1 METMGKKDHTPTNLE
16 LFFLDK
22 KELEEMTS
30 EESFH
35 SFVKEEAF
43 KAISYAI
50 KNKKRKAQ
58 IFRLW
63 NLGFLVT
70 IKEREYKSALQYFT
84 QRKKLSV
91 EEFQKLYE
99 VTNYTD
105 GKRFSL

>member
-70 IKEREYKSALQYFT
+70 IKEREYKSALQSILGVYEIKEDYKT
-84 QRKKLSV
+84 CSKITKLIN
-91 EEFQKLYE
+91 KL
-99 VTNYTD
+99 
-105 GKRFSL
+105 

>member
-35 SFVKEEAF
+35 SFVKEESY

-70 IKEREYKSALQYFT
+70 IKEKEYKTALQSILGVYEEQEDYKT
-84 QRKKLSV
+84 CSKITKLID
-91 EEFQKLYE
+91 KL
-99 VTNYTD
+99 
-105 GKRFSL
+105 

>member
-35 SFVKEEAF
+35 SFVKEESY

-70 IKEREYKSALQYFT
+70 IKEKEYKTALQSI
-84 QRKKLSV
+84 LSV
-91 EEFQKLYE
+91 YEEQEDYKTCSKITKLI
-99 VTNYTD
+99 D
-105 GKRFSL
+105 KL

>member
-1 METMGKKDHTPTNLE
+1 METMGKKDRSPTNLE

-30 EESFH
+30 EESFQN
-35 SFVKEEAF
+35 FVKEEAF

-50 KNKKRKAQ
+50 KKKKSKAK

-70 IKEREYKSALQYFT
+70 IKEREYKSALQSILGAYEIKEDYKT
-84 QRKKLSV
+84 CSKITKLIN
-91 EEFQKLYE
+91 KL
-99 VTNYTD
+99 
-105 GKRFSL
+105 

>member
-35 SFVKEEAF
+35 SFVKEESY

-70 IKEREYKSALQYFT
+70 IKEREYKSALQSILGAYEIKEDYKT
-84 QRKKLSV
+84 CSKITKLIN
-91 EEFQKLYE
+91 KL
-99 VTNYTD
+99 
-105 GKRFSL
+105 

>member
-35 SFVKEEAF
+35 SFVKEESY

-50 KNKKRKAQ
+50 KNKKRKA
-58 IFRLW
+58 
-63 NLGFLVT
+63 
-70 IKEREYKSALQYFT
+70 
-84 QRKKLSV
+84 
-91 EEFQKLYE
+91 
-99 VTNYTD
+99 
-105 GKRFSL
+105 

>member
-70 IKEREYKSALQYFT
+70 IKEREYKSALQSILRVYEIKEDYKT
-84 QRKKLSV
+84 CSKITKLIN
-91 EEFQKLYE
+91 KL
-99 VTNYTD
+99 
-105 GKRFSL
+105 